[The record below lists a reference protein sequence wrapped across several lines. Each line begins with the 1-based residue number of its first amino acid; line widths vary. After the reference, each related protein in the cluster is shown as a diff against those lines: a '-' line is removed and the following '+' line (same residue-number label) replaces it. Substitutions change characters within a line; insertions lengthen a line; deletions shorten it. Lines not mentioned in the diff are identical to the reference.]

1 MIELMSDPKHRDS
14 MKKRLARIEGQLR
27 GVQKLMDD
35 TSDCEKILQQ
45 LTAARKALD
54 KAFFEMMACVIEH
67 NVVGGVVSADM
78 ANEASEDMVQRM
90 SEVRL
95 LLSRYA

>member
-1 MIELMSDPKHRDS
+1 MIELMSNPDHRRD

-27 GVQKLMDD
+27 GVQKLMDE
-35 TSDCEKILQQ
+35 TSECEAILQQ

-54 KAFFEMMACVIEH
+54 RAFYEMMACVIEH
-67 NVVGGVVSADM
+67 NVVQGVDSGDDDA
-78 ANEASEDMVQRM
+78 QLRM

-95 LLSRYA
+95 LLAKYA

>member
-1 MIELMSDPKHRDS
+1 MIELMADPQHRDS

-35 TSDCEKILQQ
+35 TRDCEKILQQ

-67 NVVGGVVSADM
+67 NVVGGVVHA
-78 ANEASEDMVQRM
+78 EATAQDAGNMVQRM

-95 LLSRYA
+95 LLSKYA

>member
-1 MIELMSDPKHRDS
+1 MIELMSNPDHRRD

-27 GVQKLMDD
+27 GVQKLMDE
-35 TSDCEKILQQ
+35 TSECEVILQQ

-54 KAFFEMMACVIEH
+54 RAFYEMMACVIEH
-67 NVVGGVVSADM
+67 NVVQSVENSGDGAQVM
-78 ANEASEDMVQRM
+78 M

-95 LLSRYA
+95 LLAKYA